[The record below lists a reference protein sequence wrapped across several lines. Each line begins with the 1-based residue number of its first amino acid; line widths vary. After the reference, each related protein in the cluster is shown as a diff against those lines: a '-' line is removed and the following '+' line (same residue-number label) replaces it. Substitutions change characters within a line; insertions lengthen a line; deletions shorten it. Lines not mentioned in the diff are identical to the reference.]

1 MTYVATSLITKAQ
14 LEELLN
20 KLEGEDY
27 CYFLRWQDKVS
38 GFRKDFPVDISASQG
53 QIFNHMREL
62 RWKPQGDNFSIL
74 LLSTKEESVEKARFD
89 TVDFQA
95 LPNHWTY
102 RNHKAFVHPA
112 DETRFPNPIQDGGI
126 NIAQRYFLS
135 QDTGT
140 IHFVAL
146 RIQG

>member
-1 MTYVATSLITKAQ
+1 MTYVATSLISKAQ

-20 KLEGEDY
+20 KLEGKDY

-38 GFRKDFPVDISASQG
+38 GFRQDFPVNISASQG
-53 QIFNHMREL
+53 QIFNQVREL
-62 RWKPQGDNFSIL
+62 RWKSQGDNFSIL
-74 LLSTKEESVEKARFD
+74 LLSTQEELVEKALFD

-95 LPNHWTY
+95 LPDSWIY

-112 DETRFPNPIQDGGI
+112 DETRFPNPIQNRGI
-126 NIAQRYFLS
+126 NIAQRYFLN

-146 RIQG
+146 RTQG